1 MDEKMLDG
9 IKSIQLAGRLWVL
22 RTPEGQL
29 YDDVDTDMI
38 FHNRY
43 LHITD
48 LEEMGQYALDNLK
61 GWEDFSQR
69 VEPGDVVMAGA
80 NFGAGSSRQQ
90 AVDCFR
96 ALGVS
101 AIVAESFGAIYKR
114 NAINSGFPIVSFP
127 GLREQEARFKS
138 GNQMEIDLDTGEIVL
153 KGEERFEAQPLSR
166 VQMDIYQAGDL
177 FAYGRLLDAS

>member
-1 MDEKMLDG
+1 MKPTQ
-9 IKSIQLAGRLWVL
+9 ITGRLWVL
-22 RTPEGQL
+22 TTPDGTL

-48 LEEMGQYALDNLK
+48 VAQMGQYALDNLK
-61 GWEDFSQR
+61 GWEDFAKKAQ
-69 VEPGDVVMAGA
+69 PGDVLLAGV

-96 ALGVS
+96 ALGIGAV
-101 AIVAESFGAIYKR
+101 VAESFGAIYKR
-114 NAINSGFPIVSFP
+114 NAINSGFPIVTFP
-127 GLREQEARFKS
+127 GLTGLYGQFQNGDEV
-138 GNQMEIDLDTGEIVL
+138 EIDFETGRLVCN
-153 KGEERFEAQPLSR
+153 GEQVFQAEPLSK

-177 FAYGRLLDAS
+177 FAYGKTLDQA

>member
-1 MDEKMLDG
+1 MKETT
-9 IKSIQLAGRLWVL
+9 ARGRLWL
-22 RTPEGQL
+22 LTTPSGEL

-48 LEEMGQYALDNLK
+48 LDQMGQYALDNLR
-61 GWEDFSQR
+61 GWEDFAKKA
-69 VEPGDVVMAGA
+69 EPGDIVMAGV

-96 ALGVS
+96 ALGVA
-101 AIVAESFGAIYKR
+101 AIVAESYGAIYKR
-114 NAINSGFPIVSFP
+114 NAINSGFPIVVLPELSQLH
-127 GLREQEARFKS
+127 GQFKN
-138 GNQMEIDLDTGEIVL
+138 GDEIEIDYETGKLVL
-153 KGEERFEAQPLSR
+153 NGKKVFQAEPLSR

-177 FAYGRLLDAS
+177 FAYGKALDRA

>member
-1 MDEKMLDG
+1 MNDKFMDG
-9 IKSIQLAGRLWVL
+9 IKQIRLSGRLWVL
-22 RTPEGQL
+22 LTPDGQL

-48 LEEMGQYALDNLK
+48 LAEMGQYALDNLK
-61 GWEDFSQR
+61 GWDTFSQQ
-69 VEPGDVVMAGA
+69 VQPGDVVMAGK

-114 NAINSGFPIVSFP
+114 NAINSGFPIVTFP
-127 GLREQEARFKS
+127 DLSQQVTHFKT
-138 GNQMEIDLDTGEIVL
+138 GDQVEVHLDTGKVVL
-153 KGEERFEAQPLSR
+153 DGEETFQAEPLSK

-177 FAYGRLLDAS
+177 FAYGRVLDAQ

>member
-1 MDEKMLDG
+1 MKPTR
-9 IKSIQLAGRLWVL
+9 ITGRLWVL
-22 RTPEGQL
+22 TTPAGEL
-29 YDDVDTDMI
+29 YHDIDTDMI

-43 LHITD
+43 LAITD
-48 LEEMGQYALDNLK
+48 VAQMGQYTLDNLK
-61 GWEDFSQR
+61 GWQDFAKKAQ
-69 VEPGDVVMAGA
+69 PGDIVMAGV

-96 ALGVS
+96 ALGIG

-127 GLREQEARFKS
+127 NLSGLYTQFAN
-138 GNQMEIDLDTGEIVL
+138 GDQMEVDFQTGQVILNGQKAFQAE
-153 KGEERFEAQPLSR
+153 PLAK

-177 FAYGRLLDAS
+177 FAYGKTLGK

>member
-1 MDEKMLDG
+1 MKETK
-9 IKSIQLAGRLWVL
+9 IEGRVWVL
-22 RTPEGQL
+22 TTPGGDL

-48 LEEMGQYALDNLK
+48 LEQMGQYALDNLK
-61 GWEDFSQR
+61 GWEDFAQR
-69 VEPGDVVMAGA
+69 ARPGDILLAGV

-96 ALGVS
+96 ALGVG
-101 AIVAESFGAIYKR
+101 AIVAASYGAIYKR
-114 NAINSGFPIVSFP
+114 NAINSGFPIVVLPDLSQIY
-127 GLREQEARFKS
+127 EQFQNGDTLAVDFAT
-138 GNQMEIDLDTGEIVL
+138 GDLVL
-153 KGEERFEAQPLSR
+153 NDVETFQADPLSK

-177 FAYGRLLDAS
+177 FAYGKGLDQA

>member
-1 MDEKMLDG
+1 MKETKIG
-9 IKSIQLAGRLWVL
+9 GRVWVL
-22 RTPEGQL
+22 TSPDGEL
-29 YDDVDTDMI
+29 YDDIDTDQI

-61 GWEDFSQR
+61 GWETFAQGAQA
-69 VEPGDVVMAGA
+69 GDILLAGA

-101 AIVAESFGAIYKR
+101 AIVAESYGAIYRR
-114 NAINSGFPIVSFP
+114 NAINSGFAIVVLPELTQSY
-127 GLREQEARFKS
+127 GRFEN
-138 GNQMEIDLDTGEIVL
+138 GDHVEIDFVTGRLVRN
-153 KGEERFEAQPLSR
+153 GQEEFQAEPFSK

-177 FAYGRLLDAS
+177 FAYGKTVDEA